1 MKPLWHRSLL
11 AFLALFPAIA
21 MADTYQIDE
30 AHSKIS
36 FKVRNV
42 VGTVTGYF
50 TSFRG
55 TVIYVPDRLSEAR
68 CSAVIQVGSLDTG
81 IKERDAH
88 LQAADFFNVA
98 KFPTITF
105 QSTSVRQ
112 INDRSGEVEG
122 QLTMHGVTRPVT
134 LNVRLVEPATASKDA
149 VWQATTHLSR
159 KSFGLSWNALIEASQ
174 AVGDDIQITLDIEGA
189 PKKS

>member
-1 MKPLWHRSLL
+1 
-11 AFLALFPAIA
+11 
-21 MADTYQIDE
+21 
-30 AHSKIS
+30 
-36 FKVRNV
+36 
-42 VGTVTGYF
+42 
-50 TSFRG
+50 
-55 TVIYVPDRLSEAR
+55 
-68 CSAVIQVGSLDTG
+68 
-81 IKERDAH
+81 

-149 VWQATTHLSR
+149 AWQASTHLSR